1 MGLQSVLLDC
11 IADIIYTYLKGGT
24 NMSERELRIERRR
37 VIREKREACQE
48 ILRCLFDSFLL
59 FNKCGNNSCRFGR
72 VFV

>member
-48 ILRCLFDSFLL
+48 ILRCLFDSFFFLISAAIIVIGL
-59 FNKCGNNSCRFGR
+59 G
-72 VFV
+72 VFFV